1 MADNL
6 RTSPLRLNPREHRTV
21 LFLGDLLM
29 GVASVFAAIGTWVQY
44 VQYLVTSEATRIM
57 ENALLSG
64 RVIEAARAQMSKTPF
79 KRCLST
85 RQSIKSLEGLAIG
98 RGVLTK
104 INQRLRG
111 PRSCAHLYELT
122 VEAVRLV
129 GMMQLGA
136 KSGYSGKRAANI
148 QEDELIEKI
157 KPQLKNSCMVFA
169 SDD

>member
-1 MADNL
+1 MEIFQRSVHSNVKKIDDGHL
-6 RTSPLRLNPREHRTV
+6 VVSS
-21 LFLGDLLM
+21 DLLDLEHSIHLELTVRTGDM
-29 GVASVFAAIGTWVQY
+29 
-44 VQYLVTSEATRIM
+44 
-57 ENALLSG
+57 
-64 RVIEAARAQMSKTPF
+64 VIEAARAQMSKTPF